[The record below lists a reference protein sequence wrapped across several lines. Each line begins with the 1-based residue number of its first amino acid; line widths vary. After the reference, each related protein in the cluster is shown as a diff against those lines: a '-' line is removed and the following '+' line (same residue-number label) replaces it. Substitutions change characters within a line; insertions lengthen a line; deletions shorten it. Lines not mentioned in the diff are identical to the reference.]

1 MRRYIFLLIMLLPVV
16 SCSQM
21 IVPEPAGADRILCLN
36 ARLYTADTLHTVSA
50 CYGCRTGV
58 EPAPGTVVVCFV
70 NGVRVDEA
78 VADSLGD
85 AQLRARIEPGDTV
98 CVTADAPLAPSVSA
112 KTVAPL
118 SPVIGHAG
126 IGLIEGYQQVRLQV
140 ADNSPEEDYFVVKLY
155 EDNVVYNQDG
165 GEVVLQERS
174 PSLVRGEQGRVFSDH
189 AFAGAAQTMNIVVD
203 GTTRYQYMY
212 RWYGSY
218 DYGHEVPEKQRFALE
233 TSIRLRL
240 CSLCA
245 GDYWTSFLLSG
256 DSWDGFE
263 NPLDQIG
270 GAMVYPCNVDG
281 GAGLVAVRS
290 CAEVVLPYAEVIMD
304 GSGRILSDRY
314 LF

>member
-70 NGVRVDEA
+70 NGLRVDEA

-85 AQLRARIEPGDTV
+85 AQLRARIEPGDIV

-118 SPVIGHAG
+118 PPVIGHAG

-174 PSLVRGEQGRVFSDH
+174 PSLVRGEQGHVFSDH
-189 AFAGAAQTMNIVVD
+189 AFAGAAKTMNISCD
-203 GTTRYQYMY
+203 SNRYSYLY
-212 RWYGSY
+212 KPYGSY
-218 DYGHEVPEKQRFALE
+218 DYEVSEKQRFALE
-233 TSIRLRL
+233 TSMRLRL

-245 GDYWTSFLLSG
+245 EDYWTSFLLSG

-270 GAMVYPCNVDG
+270 SAMVYPCNVDG

>member
-85 AQLRARIEPGDTV
+85 APLHAHISPGDTV
-98 CVTADAPLAPSVSA
+98 CITAEAPLAPSVSA

-118 SPVIGHAG
+118 PPVIGHAV
-126 IGLIEGYQQVRLQV
+126 IALIDGSHQVCLQV

-155 EDNVVYNQDG
+155 EDVLIYNQDG
-165 GEVVLQERS
+165 GEVVLHERTGAQ
-174 PSLVRGEQGRVFSDH
+174 VRGEQGRVFSDH
-189 AFAGAAQTMNIVVD
+189 AFAGAAKTMNISCD
-203 GTTRYQYMY
+203 SNRYSYLY
-212 RWYGSY
+212 KPYGSY
-218 DYGHEVPEKQRFALE
+218 DYEVSEKQRFALE
-233 TSIRLRL
+233 TSMRLRL

-245 GDYWTSFLLSG
+245 EDYWTSFLLSG

-270 GAMVYPCNVDG
+270 SAMVYPCNVDG

-304 GSGRILSDRY
+304 GSGCILSDRY